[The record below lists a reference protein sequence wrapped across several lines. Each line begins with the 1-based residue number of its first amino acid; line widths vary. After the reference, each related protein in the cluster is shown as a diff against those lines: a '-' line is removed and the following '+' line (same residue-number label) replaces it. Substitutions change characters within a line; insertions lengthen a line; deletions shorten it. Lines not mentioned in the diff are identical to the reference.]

1 MSDQDNQNESRRGL
15 LFGSLAYAMW
25 GVLPIFFRALEP
37 ASPLEILGQRILWSA
52 VFCMMLWGFRREFA
66 WFGKLIRKPRSMLI
80 LTLAAYILAL
90 NWGVYIY
97 AVSVGN
103 VLESSLGYFINPLM
117 TVLVGVIV
125 LKERMNTLQWTAI
138 ALGTMAVIVISIDYG
153 RLPYIALTLAITF
166 TIYGFIKKQIGAGIG
181 AVETM
186 TMESLL
192 LLPFAIGALGY
203 IKLAGDNLTFASE
216 GLSHTFLIIMLGVVT
231 MLPLALFTS
240 AAVRL
245 PLFMIGL
252 LQFLAPIGQFLVAV
266 LIFKEEVPTARWI
279 GFGFVWL
286 ALTVLTFDMIR
297 RGTAQRRVRRMA
309 QPVIGSPPA

>member
-1 MSDQDNQNESRRGL
+1 MSDPENQSEYRRGIVY
-15 LFGSLAYAMW
+15 GSLAYAMW

-37 ASPLEILGQRILWSA
+37 AGPLEILGQRILWSA
-52 VFCMMLWGFRREFA
+52 VFCMLIWVFRREFA
-66 WFGKLIRKPRSMLI
+66 WIGKLVRKPRSMLI
-80 LTLAAYILAL
+80 LTLAAYVLAL

-97 AVSVGN
+97 AVSVDN

-125 LKERMNTLQWTAI
+125 LKERMNSWQWTAI
-138 ALGTMAVIVISIDYG
+138 ALGSVAVLVISLDYG

-166 TIYGFIKKQIGAGIG
+166 TIYGFIKKQVGAGIG

-192 LLPFAIGALGY
+192 LLPFAIGTLIYMDRTGEH
-203 IKLAGDNLTFASE
+203 LTFTSE
-216 GLSHTFLIIMLGVVT
+216 SAGHTFLIIMLGVVT

-240 AAVRL
+240 AAVSL

-266 LIFKEEVPTARWI
+266 LIFKEEVPAARWV
-279 GFGFVWL
+279 GFVFVWL
-286 ALTVLTFDMIR
+286 ALVVLTVDMVR
-297 RGTAQRRVRRMA
+297 RGQQQRRLRRMQA
-309 QPVIGSPPA
+309 AVAEQPL

>member
-1 MSDQDNQNESRRGL
+1 MSDHEHQNEYRRGI

-37 ASPLEILGQRILWSA
+37 AGPLEILGQRILWSA
-52 VFCMMLWGFRREFA
+52 VFCMLIWVFRRELA
-66 WFGKLIRKPRSMLI
+66 WIGNLIRKPRSMLI
-80 LTLAAYILAL
+80 LTVAAYVLAL

-97 AVSVGN
+97 AVSAGN

-117 TVLVGVIV
+117 TVLVGVLV
-125 LKERMNTLQWTAI
+125 LKERMNSWQWAAI
-138 ALGTMAVIVISIDYG
+138 ALGALAVIVITIDYG
-153 RLPYIALTLAITF
+153 RLPYLALTLAITF
-166 TIYGFIKKQIGAGIG
+166 TVYGFIKKQVGAGIG

-192 LLPFAIGALGY
+192 LLPFAIGTIVY
-203 IKLAGDNLTFASE
+203 IKLHADNLTFASE
-216 GLSHTFLIIMLGVVT
+216 GISHAFLIIMLGVVT

-266 LIFKEEVPTARWI
+266 LIFEEDVPAARWI

-286 ALTVLTFDMIR
+286 ALVILTIDMIR
-297 RGTAQRRVRRMA
+297 RGSQQRRTRRLA
-309 QPVIGSPPA
+309 EPVVETPPA